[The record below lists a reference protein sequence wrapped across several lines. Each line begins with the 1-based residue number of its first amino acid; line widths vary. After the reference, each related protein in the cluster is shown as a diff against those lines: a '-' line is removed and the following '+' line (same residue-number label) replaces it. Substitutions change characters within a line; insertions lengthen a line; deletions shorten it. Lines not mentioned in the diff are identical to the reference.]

1 MIVLAGFAVGY
12 WLGTQ
17 HGRKGLEE
25 LVDAWN
31 QIQRSDEFR
40 ALLSEGSRLAEQVVR
55 GFVASRGKN
64 GSLFAALAQQAKELL
79 EGSGRLRLVR

>member
-1 MIVLAGFAVGY
+1 MGY

-25 LVDAWN
+25 LVSAWN

-40 ALLSEGSRLAEQVVR
+40 ALLTEGSRVAEQMVR
-55 GFVASRGKN
+55 GFIASRAGN
-64 GSLFAALAQQAKELL
+64 GALLAVLAQQAKELL
-79 EGSGRLRLVR
+79 EGSSRLRLVR